1 MDRETEQGRWLMDEL
16 RQRWEQ
22 IRKTIADACARVG
35 RNPNEVR
42 VVAVTKYVDLE
53 TTRAVL
59 DAGIEDIGESR
70 AQEAVPKFEALEGRG
85 VWHFIGHLQ
94 RNKVKDVINRFTY
107 IHSLDRYSLAKE
119 IQSRAEKADKQ
130 VKCFIQVNVS
140 GEESKH
146 GIAPAELTDFAREVV
161 ETCPRIQVVGLM
173 TMAPKTDQPEEVRP
187 FFRRLK
193 QLQVELQKLGDTR
206 LHVPHLSMG
215 MSQDYPIAVEEGA
228 TFLRLGSVLVGRQK

>member
-1 MDRETEQGRWLMDEL
+1 MNEL

-22 IRKTIADACARVG
+22 IRETIATACVRAG
-35 RNPNEVR
+35 RDLNDVR
-42 VVAVTKYVDLE
+42 VVAVTKYVDLD

-59 DAGIEDIGESR
+59 EAGIEDIGESR
-70 AQEAVPKFEALEGRG
+70 VQEAVPKFEALNGRG
-85 VWHFIGHLQ
+85 IWHFIGHLQ

-119 IQSRAEKADKQ
+119 IQSRAEKADKR

-140 GEESKH
+140 GEETKH
-146 GIAPAELTDFAREVV
+146 GIAPEELMDFAREVA

-173 TMAPKTDQPEEVRP
+173 TMAPKTEQPEEVRP

-193 QLQVELQKLGDTR
+193 QLQIDLQKLGDPR
-206 LHVPHLSMG
+206 LQVPHLSMG

-228 TFLRLGSVLVGRQK
+228 TFLRLGSVLVGRQN

>member
-1 MDRETEQGRWLMDEL
+1 MNEL

-22 IRKTIADACARVG
+22 IRETIATACARAG
-35 RNPNEVR
+35 RDLNDVR
-42 VVAVTKYVDLE
+42 VVAVTKYVDLD

-59 DAGIEDIGESR
+59 EAGIEDIGESR
-70 AQEAVPKFEALEGRG
+70 VQEAVPKFEALNGRG
-85 VWHFIGHLQ
+85 IWHFIGHLQ

-119 IQSRAEKADKQ
+119 IQSRAEKADKR

-140 GEESKH
+140 GEETKH
-146 GIAPAELTDFAREVV
+146 GIAPEELMDFAREVA

-173 TMAPKTDQPEEVRP
+173 TMAPKTEQPEEVRP

-193 QLQVELQKLGDTR
+193 QLQIDLQKLGDPR
-206 LHVPHLSMG
+206 LQVPHLSMG

-228 TFLRLGSVLVGRQK
+228 TFLRLGSVLVGRQN

>member
-1 MDRETEQGRWLMDEL
+1 MDEL

-22 IRKTIADACARVG
+22 IRETIADACARAG
-35 RNPNEVR
+35 RDPNEVR
-42 VVAVTKYVDLE
+42 VVAVTKYVDLD

-70 AQEAVPKFEALEGRG
+70 AQEAVPKFEALAGRG

-119 IQSRAEKADKQ
+119 IQSRAEKADKR

-146 GIAPAELTDFAREVV
+146 GLKPEELTDFAREVV

-206 LHVPHLSMG
+206 LQVPHLSMG

>member
-1 MDRETEQGRWLMDEL
+1 MDEL
-16 RQRWEQ
+16 RQRWVQ
-22 IRKTIADACARVG
+22 IRETIATACARVG
-35 RNPNEVR
+35 RDPNEVR
-42 VVAVTKYVDLE
+42 VVAVTKYVDLD

-70 AQEAVPKFEALEGRG
+70 AQEAVPKSEALEGRG

-107 IHSLDRYSLAKE
+107 IHSLDRFSLAKE
-119 IQSRAEKADKQ
+119 IQSRAEKADKL

-146 GIAPAELTDFAREVV
+146 GIAPEELRDFAREVV

-206 LHVPHLSMG
+206 LQVPHLSMG

>member
-1 MDRETEQGRWLMDEL
+1 MNEL

-22 IRKTIADACARVG
+22 IRETIATACARAG
-35 RNPNEVR
+35 RDLHDVR
-42 VVAVTKYVDLE
+42 VVAVTKYVDLD

-59 DAGIEDIGESR
+59 EAGIEDIGESR
-70 AQEAVPKFEALEGRG
+70 VQEAVPKFEALNGRG
-85 VWHFIGHLQ
+85 IWHFIGHLQ

-119 IQSRAEKADKQ
+119 IQSRAEKADKR

-140 GEESKH
+140 GEETKH
-146 GIAPAELTDFAREVV
+146 GIAPEELMDFAREVA

-173 TMAPKTDQPEEVRP
+173 TMAPKTEQPEEVRP

-193 QLQVELQKLGDTR
+193 QLQIDLQKLGDPR
-206 LHVPHLSMG
+206 LQVPHLSMG

-228 TFLRLGSVLVGRQK
+228 TFLRLGSVLVGRQN